1 MCLKWWI
8 VGLHVW
14 ARDLKALLERARRPV
29 VTAPKTNEKAQML
42 WQVIRFGI
50 VGLALTFCVAGSY
63 WAVADLLHIDPMVSM
78 TLVYAI
84 FTGIG
89 FVLPSRVSFRGHGA
103 RDRVHVRT
111 VRSFLTNGVGFA
123 SNQFFVWLL
132 VKHLGGPTWWPVIPI
147 IFVTPV
153 LTFTLNRRWVFG

>member
-1 MCLKWWI
+1 MT
-8 VGLHVW
+8 
-14 ARDLKALLERARRPV
+14 ARNTDETR
-29 VTAPKTNEKAQML
+29 QIL

-50 VGLALTFCVAGSY
+50 VGLGLTLCVAGAY
-63 WAVADLLHIDPMVSM
+63 WAVADLLHVDPMVSM
-78 TLVYAI
+78 TLVYLI

-89 FVLPSRVSFRGHGA
+89 FILHGRVSFRGHGQ
-103 RDRVHVRT
+103 RDRVHVRSI
-111 VRSFLTNGVGFA
+111 RFLITNSLGFV

-147 IFVTPV
+147 VFVTPI